1 MRVVIYSRISTQIQD
16 YKRQTEELK
25 DYSHKMGY
33 EVVKTFEEKISGG
46 KNNEDRPKLMEMI
59 NFIKENQIDK
69 VLCWE
74 LSRIGRNTIEVLKTI
89 KLLNDNCISL
99 FIKNY
104 NIETLD
110 DKCNVNPLSQFMIQ
124 VLTSVSE
131 MEKTT
136 IRQRVK
142 SGYENF
148 RKNGGKVGRKEGFKK
163 DNEQIL
169 QEHKDIVKLLKQDYS
184 VRKIM
189 KLTDKSSGTIQKVKK
204 LLKSQTNDKMY
215 IY

>member
-1 MRVVIYSRISTQIQD
+1 MKVVIFSRVSTITQD

-25 DYSHKMGY
+25 EYSQKMGFQ
-33 EVVKTFEEKISGG
+33 VIKTFEEKISWG
-46 KNNEDRPKLMEMI
+46 KNNEERPKLMEMI
-59 NFIKENQIDK
+59 NFIKENKIDK

-104 NIETLD
+104 NIETLN
-110 DKCNVNPLSQFMIQ
+110 DKCEINPLSQFMIQ
-124 VLTSVSE
+124 ILTSVSE

-142 SGYENF
+142 SGYDQF
-148 RKNGGKVGRKEGFKK
+148 RKNGGKVGRKEGYKK
-163 DNEQIL
+163 NKESL
-169 QEHKDIVKLLKQDYS
+169 LEENKDVLKLLKQGYS
-184 VRKIM
+184 VRKVM
-189 KLTDKSSGTIQKVKK
+189 KLTDKSSGTVQKIKK
-204 LLKSQTNDKMY
+204 LIQL
-215 IY
+215 